1 VARTVVL
8 VEGASDAA
16 ALVALAARL
25 GRSLET
31 VDLVAMGGVT
41 NLGRYLERHRGDR
54 VAGLYDAG
62 EERFVLRALERAGLL
77 RGSPEAA
84 GFFACVPDLEGELIR
99 ALGVTGVER
108 VIAAAG
114 ELASLR
120 ILRRQPAQRDRTPEE
135 QLHRFMGTRSQRKAR
150 YAHLLAEALDPS
162 SVPRPLAGLLAV
174 VAPDGATGA
183 GPGARRGSGP

>member
-1 VARTVVL
+1 MPHAVVL

-16 ALVALAARL
+16 ALTALATRL
-25 GRSLET
+25 RVSLAD

-62 EERFVLRALERAGLL
+62 EERFVRRTLERAGLL
-77 RGSPEAA
+77 PGSLEAA

-99 ALGVTGVER
+99 AVGVAGVER
-108 VIAAAG
+108 VIAAEG

-120 ILRRQPAQRDRTPEE
+120 ILRRQPAQRHRTPEE

-150 YAHLLAEALDPS
+150 YARLLVEALPPDAVP
-162 SVPRPLAGLLAV
+162 PRPLAGLLAAV
-174 VAPDGATGA
+174 
-183 GPGARRGSGP
+183 

>member
-1 VARTVVL
+1 VHRPDL
-8 VEGASDAA
+8 DRAA

-25 GRSLET
+25 GRSLVPQPDGREVPPA

-41 NLGRYLERHRGDR
+41 NLGRYLERHRGER

-62 EERFVLRALERAGLL
+62 EERFVRRSLERAGLL
-77 RGSPEAA
+77 DGSSLEAA

-99 ALGVTGVER
+99 AVGVAGVER
-108 VIAAAG
+108 VIEAEG

-120 ILRRQPAQRDRTPEE
+120 ILRRQPAQRNRTPEE

-150 YAHLLAEALDPS
+150 YARLLVEALPPGT
-162 SVPRPLAGLLAV
+162 VPRPLAELLAAV
-174 VAPDGATGA
+174 RP
-183 GPGARRGSGP
+183 AR

>member
-1 VARTVVL
+1 VVRTVVL

-16 ALVALAARL
+16 ALTALAARL

-62 EERFVLRALERAGLL
+62 EERFVRRSLERAGLL
-77 RGSPEAA
+77 GDASPEAA

-99 ALGVTGVER
+99 ALGVAGVEQ
-108 VIAAAG
+108 VIAAEG

-120 ILRRQPAQRDRTPEE
+120 ILRRQPAQRNRTPEE

-150 YAHLLAEALDPS
+150 YARLLTEALPEDSIPH
-162 SVPRPLAGLLAV
+162 PLAALLTAV
-174 VAPDGATGA
+174 TGDGATGP
-183 GPGARRGSGP
+183 GPRRRSGA

>member
-62 EERFVLRALERAGLL
+62 EERFVRRSLERAGLL
-77 RGSPEAA
+77 DGSSLEAA

-99 ALGVTGVER
+99 AVGVTGVER
-108 VIAAAG
+108 VIEAEG

-120 ILRRQPAQRDRTPEE
+120 ILRRQPAQRNRTPEE

-150 YAHLLAEALDPS
+150 YAKLLVEALPADT
-162 SVPRPLAGLLAV
+162 VPRPLTALLAAVRAV
-174 VAPDGATGA
+174 VPDPDLDTE
-183 GPGARRGSGP
+183 P

>member
-16 ALVALAARL
+16 ALVTLAARL
-25 GRSLET
+25 GRSLDT

-62 EERFVLRALERAGLL
+62 EERFVRRSLERAGLL
-77 RGSPEAA
+77 RDASPEAA

-99 ALGVTGVER
+99 ALGVAGVER

-114 ELASLR
+114 DTASLR
-120 ILRRQPAQRDRTPEE
+120 LLQQQPAQRGRSVED
-135 QLHRFMGTRSQRKAR
+135 QLHRFMGVRARRKAQ
-150 YAHLLAEALDPS
+150 YAKLLAAALPPDQ
-162 SVPRPLAGLLAV
+162 VPPPLMRLLAAV
-174 VAPDGATGA
+174 
-183 GPGARRGSGP
+183 

>member
-1 VARTVVL
+1 MARTVVL

-25 GRSLET
+25 GRSLDA

-41 NLGRYLERHRGDR
+41 NLGRYLELHRGDR

-62 EERFVLRALERAGLL
+62 EERFVRRALERAGLW
-77 RGSPEAA
+77 RDSSPEAA

-99 ALGVTGVER
+99 ALGVDGVER

-114 ELASLR
+114 ETASLR
-120 ILRRQPAQRDRTPEE
+120 RLQQQPAQRGRSVEE
-135 QLHRFMGTRSQRKAR
+135 QLHRFLGVRARRKAR
-150 YAHLLAEALDPS
+150 YAKLLAEALPPDA
-162 SVPRPLAGLLAV
+162 VPTPLLRLLTTV
-174 VAPDGATGA
+174 
-183 GPGARRGSGP
+183 